1 MAASISLHQQ
11 KADKHVVFVVGPT
24 AAGKSY
30 WALEQAKKYPDSC
43 IVNCDS
49 VQIYKHLDIGS
60 SKPSADELKIRPHY
74 LYSEIDFPETVTAGQ
89 YERLFFNLLESIPE
103 KKIFVVGGTG
113 FYFQAIEK
121 GMYPVS
127 VIKDEVKTEFEQL
140 VTNKGFDYL
149 YQWIEK
155 EDPEFAKK
163 ISVNDHYRI
172 ERSYQLMRSEN
183 KPMTQIQKEFSE
195 AQRPF
200 PYPLTKIGITE
211 DKETLRSMVSLRT
224 KKMFQQGLV
233 EEVKQLLEKG
243 MGGWDP
249 LSSVGY
255 RETMQWLQ
263 AGMIGSLPSLETE
276 ICISTM
282 QLIKKQKT
290 WFQRDKNILWLR
302 RDDSI
307 SLF

>member
-1 MAASISLHQQ
+1 MAASINL
-11 KADKHVVFVVGPT
+11 KKHVVFVVGPT
-24 AAGKSY
+24 AAGKSH
-30 WALEQAKKYPDSC
+30 WALEQATKYPDSC

-49 VQIYKHLDIGS
+49 VQIYKNLDIGS
-60 SKPSADELKIRPHY
+60 SKPSAAELKIRPHY
-74 LYSEIDFPETVTAGQ
+74 LYSEIAFPETVTAGQ

-103 KKIFVVGGTG
+103 KKVFVVGGTG

-127 VIKDEVKTEFEQL
+127 VIKDEVKTEFAQL
-140 VTNKGFDYL
+140 VSDKGFEYL

-155 EDPEFAKK
+155 EDPEFARK

-211 DKETLRSMVSLRT
+211 EKEILRDMVNLRT
-224 KKMFQQGLV
+224 KKMLQQGLV
-233 EEVKQLLEKG
+233 EEVRHLLEKG

-255 RETMQWLQ
+255 KETIQWLQ
-263 AGMIGSLPSLETE
+263 GNKGSDLSSLEAE
-276 ICISTM
+276 ICVSTM

-290 WFQRDKNILWLR
+290 WFQRDKSIRWLR
-302 RDDSI
+302 RDDTI

>member
-1 MAASISLHQQ
+1 MAASINL
-11 KADKHVVFVVGPT
+11 KKHVVFVVGPT
-24 AAGKSY
+24 AAGKSH
-30 WALEQAKKYPDSC
+30 WALEQATKYPDSC

-49 VQIYKHLDIGS
+49 VQIYKNLDIGS
-60 SKPSADELKIRPHY
+60 SKPSAAELKIRPHY
-74 LYSEIDFPETVTAGQ
+74 LYSEIAFPETVTAGQ

-103 KKIFVVGGTG
+103 KKVFVVGGTG

-127 VIKDEVKTEFEQL
+127 VIKDEVKTEFAQL
-140 VTNKGFDYL
+140 VSDKGFEYL

-155 EDPEFAKK
+155 EDPEFARK

-211 DKETLRSMVSLRT
+211 EKEILRDMVNLRT
-224 KKMFQQGLV
+224 KKMLQQGLV
-233 EEVKQLLEKG
+233 EEVRHLLEKG

-255 RETMQWLQ
+255 KETIQWLQ
-263 AGMIGSLPSLETE
+263 GNKGSDLSSLEAE
-276 ICISTM
+276 ICVSTM

-290 WFQRDKNILWLR
+290 WFQRDKNIRWLR
-302 RDDSI
+302 RDDTISI
-307 SLF
+307 F

>member
-1 MAASISLHQQ
+1 MAALTNLN
-11 KADKHVVFVVGPT
+11 KHVVFVVGPT
-24 AAGKSY
+24 AAGKSH

-74 LYSEIDFPETVTAGQ
+74 LYSEIAFPETVTAGQ

-103 KKIFVVGGTG
+103 KEIFVVGGTG
-113 FYFQAIEK
+113 FYFQAIER

-127 VIKDEVKTEFEQL
+127 VIKEEVKTEFEQL
-140 VTNKGFDYL
+140 VADKGFEYL

-155 EDPEFAKK
+155 NDPEFARK

-172 ERSYQLMRSEN
+172 ERSYQLMRSEA

-211 DKETLRSMVSLRT
+211 EKEILRDMVSLRT
-224 KKMFQQGLV
+224 KKMLQQGLV
-233 EEVKQLLEKG
+233 EEVKHLLEKG
-243 MGGWDP
+243 MGDWDP
-249 LSSVGY
+249 MSSVGY
-255 RETMQWLQ
+255 KETIQWLQ
-263 AGMIGSLPSLETE
+263 APKVSDLFSLEAE
-276 ICISTM
+276 ICVSTM

-290 WFQRDKNILWLR
+290 WFQRDKSIRWLR
-302 RDDSI
+302 RDDII

>member
-1 MAASISLHQQ
+1 LAASINL
-11 KADKHVVFVVGPT
+11 KKHVVFVVGPT
-24 AAGKSY
+24 AAGKSH
-30 WALEQAKKYPDSC
+30 WALEQATKYPDSC

-49 VQIYKHLDIGS
+49 VQIYKNLDIGS
-60 SKPSADELKIRPHY
+60 SKPSAAELKIRPHY
-74 LYSEIDFPETVTAGQ
+74 LYSEIAFPETVTAGQ

-103 KKIFVVGGTG
+103 KKVFVVGGTG

-127 VIKDEVKTEFEQL
+127 VIKDEVKTEFAQL
-140 VTNKGFDYL
+140 VSDKGFEYL

-155 EDPEFAKK
+155 EDPEFARK

-211 DKETLRSMVSLRT
+211 EKEILRDMVNLRT
-224 KKMFQQGLV
+224 KKMLQQGLV
-233 EEVKQLLEKG
+233 EEVRHLLEKG

-255 RETMQWLQ
+255 KETIQWLQ
-263 AGMIGSLPSLETE
+263 GNKGSDLSSLEAE
-276 ICISTM
+276 ICVSTM

-290 WFQRDKNILWLR
+290 WFQRDKNIRWLR
-302 RDDSI
+302 RDDTISI
-307 SLF
+307 F

>member
-1 MAASISLHQQ
+1 LAASINL
-11 KADKHVVFVVGPT
+11 KKHVVFVVGPT
-24 AAGKSY
+24 AAGKSH
-30 WALEQAKKYPDSC
+30 WALEQATKYPDSC

-49 VQIYKHLDIGS
+49 VQIYKNLDIGS
-60 SKPSADELKIRPHY
+60 SKPSAAELKIRPHY
-74 LYSEIDFPETVTAGQ
+74 LYSEIAFPETVTAGQ

-103 KKIFVVGGTG
+103 KKVFVVGGTG

-127 VIKDEVKTEFEQL
+127 VIKDEVKTEFAQL
-140 VTNKGFDYL
+140 VSDKGFEYL

-155 EDPEFAKK
+155 EDPEFARK

-211 DKETLRSMVSLRT
+211 EKEILRDMVNLRT
-224 KKMFQQGLV
+224 KKMLQQGLV
-233 EEVKQLLEKG
+233 EEVRHLLEKG

-255 RETMQWLQ
+255 KETIQWLQ
-263 AGMIGSLPSLETE
+263 GNKGSDLSSLEAE
-276 ICISTM
+276 ICVSTM

-290 WFQRDKNILWLR
+290 WFQRDKSIRWLR
-302 RDDSI
+302 RDDTI